1 MASGCGSFAKLA
13 RRKGW
18 LGGASA
24 AKDTAADKEE
34 ARSRSPSGRPH
45 RMLRRPASPQRSDQR
60 QSGITGAAS
69 RVGMAGLGV
78 KAGDLYNPLFDERPE
93 SQPLPGM
100 GMVRPANLQLMPG
113 VPGALPSFSALPGP
127 PGGPSTSTAIVK
139 LGVMDMAPRKMPD
152 PSLQKGP
159 ICINFVAGACMSSR
173 ECGRW
178 HPEDMNEVAHLLE
191 IWKRKPCKFG
201 KSCRW
206 PRCVFWHPEDG
217 PLPDLPG
224 DIGTKGFTGFTG
236 LVPAAGTEPGAFQ
249 KPVAGER
256 LMVWNGA
263 RGMPEQQQAAKL
275 EVPAPTDAAQ
285 MAGSQAS
292 VAEAPRASSEEP
304 PVAASRPAREGHM
317 ELPKESKKKQE
328 AQPAQE
334 VKKQKKQ
341 IEEQT
346 EEQNEKQNAKQ
357 NEEQNEEGQKKQIE
371 DQNEEIQRLRS
382 MLSNINGPQKL
393 QES

>member
-24 AKDTAADKEE
+24 TKDTAEEKKE
-34 ARSRSPSGRPH
+34 ARSRSRSPSTRPH
-45 RMLRRPASPQRSDQR
+45 RMLRRPASPQRADQR
-60 QSGITGAAS
+60 QSGITGGL
-69 RVGMAGLGV
+69 RVGMAGGV
-78 KAGDLYNPLFDERPE
+78 KVGDLYNPLFDEEGKLRPE
-93 SQPLPGM
+93 GQPPGM
-100 GMVRPANLQLMPG
+100 GMAAGMQMPG
-113 VPGALPSFSALPGP
+113 VPGAPAFSALPGQ
-127 PGGPSTSTAIVK
+127 PGGPSTAIVK

-178 HPEDMNEVAHLLE
+178 HPEDMTEVAHLLE

-236 LVPAAGTEPGAFQ
+236 FTGLVPATGTEPGAFQ

-263 RGMPEQQQAAKL
+263 RAMQEQQQAAKL
-275 EVPAPTDAAQ
+275 EVPMPSDATQ
-285 MAGSQAS
+285 MPCSQSAVAGPSG
-292 VAEAPRASSEEP
+292 ASSEDLP
-304 PVAASRPAREGHM
+304 AAASSQPLQEGRT
-317 ELPKESKKKQE
+317 ELPKEPKKKEE
-328 AQPAQE
+328 AQSAPQA
-334 VKKQKKQ
+334 KKQRKQ
-341 IEEQT
+341 IEEQAEEHT
-346 EEQNEKQNAKQ
+346 EEK
-357 NEEQNEEGQKKQIE
+357 QKKQIE

-382 MLSNINGPQKL
+382 MLSNINGPREL
-393 QES
+393 SDEES

>member
-24 AKDTAADKEE
+24 ADEE
-34 ARSRSPSGRPH
+34 ARSRSPSRRPH

-93 SQPLPGM
+93 SQPTSGM
-100 GMVRPANLQLMPG
+100 GMVRPASMQTMPG

-159 ICINFVAGACMSSR
+159 ICMNFVAGACMSSS

-178 HPEDMNEVAHLLE
+178 HPEDMTEVAHLLE
-191 IWKRKPCKFG
+191 IWKRQPCKFG
-201 KSCRW
+201 KSCRR
-206 PRCVFWHPEDG
+206 PRCVFWHPGDG
-217 PLPDLPG
+217 PPPDLPE
-224 DIGTKGFTGFTG
+224 DMGTKAFTGFTGFTG
-236 LVPAAGTEPGAFQ
+236 LVPAAGTEPGTFQ

-256 LMVWNGA
+256 LMVWGPS
-263 RGMPEQQQAAKL
+263 MPEQQQAAKL

-285 MAGSQAS
+285 MAGSR
-292 VAEAPRASSEEP
+292 V
-304 PVAASRPAREGHM
+304 
-317 ELPKESKKKQE
+317 
-328 AQPAQE
+328 
-334 VKKQKKQ
+334 
-341 IEEQT
+341 T
-346 EEQNEKQNAKQ
+346 EEQKQKGKQNAKK
-357 NEEQNEEGQKKQIE
+357 NEEQDEERLKQIE
-371 DQNEEIQRLRS
+371 DQNEEIQRLRN
-382 MLSNINGPQKL
+382 MLSNINGPQNPQK
-393 QES
+393 S